1 MLDLSTVGVTRI
13 RGQESQILVLG
24 GVRPKQ
30 GAPKMKRPERRVLF
44 HRTQPRLKLLQEG
57 FCNLQGAGGRARSPT
72 PWGGTSQET
81 PYLAYGPE
89 LGIPR
94 RRRTNEMSN

>member
-1 MLDLSTVGVTRI
+1 
-13 RGQESQILVLG
+13 
-24 GVRPKQ
+24 
-30 GAPKMKRPERRVLF
+30 MKRPERRVLF

-81 PYLAYGPE
+81 PYLAY
-89 LGIPR
+89 
-94 RRRTNEMSN
+94 TAQN

>member
-1 MLDLSTVGVTRI
+1 MLDLSTVGVTRV

-30 GAPKMKRPERRVLF
+30 GAPKMKRLERRVLF
-44 HRTQPRLKLLQEG
+44 HRTQPRLKLLHEG
-57 FCNLQGAGGRARSPT
+57 CNPHGAGGRARSPT
-72 PWGGTSQET
+72 LWGGTSQET

-89 LGIPR
+89 LD
-94 RRRTNEMSN
+94 